1 MKIFFRYLFMRLL
14 QTFGVC
20 FAACTIIWVMAD
32 LYGNM
37 DDFLDHKVN
46 MLLVLRF
53 YSLQIPKML
62 VQVLPAAIL
71 FSTLFTL
78 LSLNRRCELVALQS
92 GGMAPLWMFSP
103 FFLFAF
109 IWVLILGYDMS
120 GPASQAEVIRERL
133 LAQVK
138 GESAGRDVFTN
149 LAYVDRT
156 NHWIWYFQKLEASKG
171 RAKNVSLWQQD
182 AQGHDM
188 VGYFADRATWTG
200 EFWRFNSLKKVI
212 YRSDGSVLE
221 QKSYEELDLPDV
233 NTPPHTLSLIVSQ
246 PEQLTLGQLSQYIET
261 SSQSSDRLAAYRTEW
276 WYRILYPFSI
286 LVLILFALIQG
297 GRSDRRT
304 AMAGVGVAILV
315 LLGFTMGMSVFMA
328 MGRFHKLPP
337 FVAAVA
343 TETIFGLVGLYFLA
357 KTNGWWWQLYE
368 TWKKWYGPEDDEEPL
383 ALAFKE

>member
-46 MLLVLRF
+46 ILLVLRF

-78 LSLNRRCELVALQS
+78 LSLNRRSELVALQS

-138 GESAGRDVFTN
+138 GVASGRNVFLN
-149 LAYVDRT
+149 LIYVDRT
-156 NHWIWYFQKLEASKG
+156 NHWIWFFQKLDAGKG
-171 RAKNVSLWQQD
+171 RAKNLELLQQD

-188 VGYFADRATWTG
+188 VKYFASEGVWTG
-200 EFWRFNSLKKVI
+200 EFWRLNGVKKVI
-212 YRSDGSVLE
+212 FASNGGNLE
-221 QKSYEELDLPDV
+221 QKSYQELDLPDV
-233 NTPPHTLSLIVSQ
+233 TTPPRTLSLIVSQ

-276 WYRILYPFSI
+276 WYRIIYPFSI

-297 GRSDRRT
+297 AKSNRRT

-315 LLGFTMGMSVFMA
+315 LLGFTMGMSIFMA

-343 TETIFGLVGLYFLA
+343 TESIFAVIGLYFLA

-368 TWKKWYGPEDDEEPL
+368 AWKKWYGTDDDDEPV
-383 ALAFKE
+383 ALAVKE